1 MKHAQDKKINYIQ
14 MCTTEIFVFLQLYLL
29 PFFFLKL
36 KVCAFYPW
44 SRGGQT
50 RQALNKLQYLQIVH
64 TCSALSLYEAIIYTQ
79 NTRGM
84 HGQRTAPK
92 TWWLHLF
99 CRTSEDLEPFWLK
112 NSQSTDP
119 VLLSHS
125 LTTAHQAAFLSL
137 CPTALFSVNQNL

>member
-14 MCTTEIFVFLQLYLL
+14 MCTTVISVFLQLYLL
-29 PFFFLKL
+29 PVFFLKL

-44 SRGGQT
+44 SRGGQA
-50 RQALNKLQYLQIVH
+50 RRALNKLQYLQIVH

-92 TWWLHLF
+92 TWWLHLLILQNKWRF
-99 CRTSEDLEPFWLK
+99 RTILVKKQPVHRSCAALPFTHDCSPSCLPF
-112 NSQSTDP
+112 S
-119 VLLSHS
+119 LSHS
-125 LTTAHQAAFLSL
+125 TFLH
-137 CPTALFSVNQNL
+137 